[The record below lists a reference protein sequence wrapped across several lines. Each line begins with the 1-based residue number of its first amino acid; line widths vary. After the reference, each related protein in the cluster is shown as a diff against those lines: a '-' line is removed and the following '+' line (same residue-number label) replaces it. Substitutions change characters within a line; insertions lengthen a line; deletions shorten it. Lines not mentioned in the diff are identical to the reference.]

1 MAKWMTGPVNF
12 GQKKDRRPNPSREEM
27 DLPSFQMREMIDK
40 EGTERMYPD
49 PGGPDFRQQTWDDFA
64 NKAGRSRGVKC
75 EVINQDG
82 STADGF
88 VGYMD
93 RQKSKTW
100 EQFVEKKV
108 EKKQAMV
115 EDVVTS
121 RKENAVIERLNV
133 NMDSDNDGDGHES
146 DEEGGPGSKEVK
158 KVLTYAE
165 HQKIKLD
172 RLFDKCKDGRAVFI
186 PEMPSKIP
194 ERDVNQVRETQYNIM
209 GSCAGAGSGEFHSF
223 RKSRRREYARQS
235 ILKYRD
241 IRDKKNLEWQEKV
254 ESQKELEDAKTAKKR
269 AKRMKEKQRK
279 KQKKNVDK
287 KKETSSEESSESEEE
302 EKKEKVQEEQDGEKV
317 KEKEDPYNDPL
328 MQHNTG
334 PAIVIAGQFSVE

>member
-1 MAKWMTGPVNF
+1 MG
-12 GQKKDRRPNPSREEM
+12 
-27 DLPSFQMREMIDK
+27 
-40 EGTERMYPD
+40 
-49 PGGPDFRQQTWDDFA
+49 
-64 NKAGRSRGVKC
+64 
-75 EVINQDG
+75 
-82 STADGF
+82 
-88 VGYMD
+88 
-93 RQKSKTW
+93 
-100 EQFVEKKV
+100 
-108 EKKQAMV
+108 
-115 EDVVTS
+115 
-121 RKENAVIERLNV
+121 ERLNV

-146 DEEGGPGSKEVK
+146 DEEGGPGSKEVQ

-241 IRDKKNLEWQEKV
+241 IRDKKNLEWQDKV
-254 ESQKELEDAKTAKKR
+254 ESQKEAEEAKTAKKR
-269 AKRMKEKQRK
+269 AKRLKEKE
-279 KQKKNVDK
+279 
-287 KKETSSEESSESEEE
+287 KKETSSEESSESEGEE
-302 EKKEKVQEEQDGEKV
+302 EKEKVEEEQEEEKD
-317 KEKEDPYNDPL
+317 KEDPYNDPL

>member
-12 GQKKDRRPNPSREEM
+12 GQKKDRRPNPSREEL

-49 PGGPDFRQQTWDDFA
+49 PGGPDFRQQSWDDFA
-64 NKAGRSRGVKC
+64 NKAGRSRGIKC
-75 EVINQDG
+75 EVVNPDG

-93 RQKSKTW
+93 RQRSKSW
-100 EQFVEKKV
+100 EQFIEGGV
-108 EKKQAMV
+108 EKKQVVV
-115 EDVVTS
+115 EDVTS

-235 ILKYRD
+235 ILKYRE
-241 IRDKKNLEWQEKV
+241 IRDRKNLEWQDKV
-254 ESQKELEDAKTAKKR
+254 ESQKEMEEAKTAKKR
-269 AKRMKEKQRK
+269 AKRLKEKQRK
-279 KQKKNVDK
+279 KMKKNVEK
-287 KKETSSEESSESEEE
+287 KKDTSSEESDESEEE
-302 EKKEKVQEEQDGEKV
+302 EEEENEGVEKEESVAEEKKEE
-317 KEKEDPYNDPL
+317 PPNNDPL
-328 MQHNTG
+328 HYA
-334 PAIVIAGQFSVE
+334 AIH

>member
-1 MAKWMTGPVNF
+1 MG
-12 GQKKDRRPNPSREEM
+12 
-27 DLPSFQMREMIDK
+27 
-40 EGTERMYPD
+40 
-49 PGGPDFRQQTWDDFA
+49 
-64 NKAGRSRGVKC
+64 
-75 EVINQDG
+75 
-82 STADGF
+82 
-88 VGYMD
+88 
-93 RQKSKTW
+93 
-100 EQFVEKKV
+100 
-108 EKKQAMV
+108 
-115 EDVVTS
+115 
-121 RKENAVIERLNV
+121 
-133 NMDSDNDGDGHES
+133 GHES

-241 IRDKKNLEWQEKV
+241 IRDKKNLEWQDKV
-254 ESQKELEDAKTAKKR
+254 ESQIQEQEAKTAKKR
-269 AKRMKEKQRK
+269 AKRQKEKERK
-279 KQKKNVDK
+279 KMKKVEK

-302 EKKEKVQEEQDGEKV
+302 EQEEKVQEKEEEE
-317 KEKEDPYNDPL
+317 KEKKEREDPYSDPL

>member
-49 PGGPDFRQQTWDDFA
+49 PGGPDFRQQTWDNFA

-108 EKKQAMV
+108 EKKQPMV

-254 ESQKELEDAKTAKKR
+254 ESQKESEDAKTAKKR

-302 EKKEKVQEEQDGEKV
+302 EKKETVQEEQDGEKV

-334 PAIVIAGQFSVE
+334 PAIVIAGQFFC

>member
-1 MAKWMTGPVNF
+1 
-12 GQKKDRRPNPSREEM
+12 
-27 DLPSFQMREMIDK
+27 
-40 EGTERMYPD
+40 MYPD

-93 RQKSKTW
+93 RQRSKSW

-108 EKKQAMV
+108 EKKQSLV

-254 ESQKELEDAKTAKKR
+254 ESQKELEETKTAKKR
-269 AKRMKEKQRK
+269 AKRLKEKQRK
-279 KQKKNVDK
+279 KQKKTIEK
-287 KKETSSEESSESEEE
+287 KKESSSEESSESEGEE
-302 EKKEKVQEEQDGEKV
+302 EKDTVHVQEEQEKETVKEVEKV
-317 KEKEDPYNDPL
+317 KEKEEAYKDPL

>member
-1 MAKWMTGPVNF
+1 MTGPVNF

-93 RQKSKTW
+93 RQRSRTW

-108 EKKQAMV
+108 EKKQPMV
-115 EDVVTS
+115 EDVITS

-172 RLFDKCKDGRAVFI
+172 RLFEKCKDGRAVFI

-254 ESQKELEDAKTAKKR
+254 ESQKQAEEAKTAKKR
-269 AKRMKEKQRK
+269 AKRLKEKK
-279 KQKKNVDK
+279 KVEVKKD
-287 KKETSSEESSESEEE
+287 TTSEESEESDEEE
-302 EKKEKVQEEQDGEKV
+302 EKTVEEKEKTEEEKEKTPAERGEKI
-317 KEKEDPYNDPL
+317 EKKDDVVQDPL
-328 MQHNTG
+328 MQHNT
-334 PAIVIAGQFSVE
+334 

>member
-12 GQKKDRRPNPSREEM
+12 GKKDRRPNPSREEK

-108 EKKQAMV
+108 EKNQPMV
-115 EDVVTS
+115 EDIVTS

-241 IRDKKNLEWQEKV
+241 IRDKKNLEWQDKV
-254 ESQKELEDAKTAKKR
+254 ESQKESEDAKTAKKR
-269 AKRMKEKQRK
+269 AKRLKEKERK
-279 KQKKNVDK
+279 KQKKNVEK

-302 EKKEKVQEEQDGEKV
+302 EQDEEKV

>member
-1 MAKWMTGPVNF
+1 
-12 GQKKDRRPNPSREEM
+12 
-27 DLPSFQMREMIDK
+27 
-40 EGTERMYPD
+40 
-49 PGGPDFRQQTWDDFA
+49 
-64 NKAGRSRGVKC
+64 
-75 EVINQDG
+75 
-82 STADGF
+82 
-88 VGYMD
+88 
-93 RQKSKTW
+93 
-100 EQFVEKKV
+100 
-108 EKKQAMV
+108 MV
-115 EDVVTS
+115 EDVITS

-254 ESQKELEDAKTAKKR
+254 ESQKEAEDAKTAKKR
-269 AKRMKEKQRK
+269 AKRQRK
-279 KQKKNVDK
+279 KQKKNAEK
-287 KKETSSEESSESEEE
+287 KKETSSEESSESEGE
-302 EKKEKVQEEQDGEKV
+302 EKEETEQEEQDEDKV

-328 MQHNTG
+328 MQHNIG

>member
-1 MAKWMTGPVNF
+1 MTRKALRECTQTQGGLISGNVFFYKYSWSGCLLTSPF
-12 GQKKDRRPNPSREEM
+12 NP
-27 DLPSFQMREMIDK
+27 
-40 EGTERMYPD
+40 
-49 PGGPDFRQQTWDDFA
+49 RQQTWDDFA

-93 RQKSKTW
+93 RQRSRTW

-194 ERDVNQVRETQYNIM
+194 ERDVNQVRRQIQ
-209 GSCAGAGSGEFHSF
+209 SRCALLGA
-223 RKSRRREYARQS
+223 
-235 ILKYRD
+235 
-241 IRDKKNLEWQEKV
+241 
-254 ESQKELEDAKTAKKR
+254 
-269 AKRMKEKQRK
+269 
-279 KQKKNVDK
+279 
-287 KKETSSEESSESEEE
+287 
-302 EKKEKVQEEQDGEKV
+302 
-317 KEKEDPYNDPL
+317 
-328 MQHNTG
+328 
-334 PAIVIAGQFSVE
+334 

>member
-1 MAKWMTGPVNF
+1 
-12 GQKKDRRPNPSREEM
+12 
-27 DLPSFQMREMIDK
+27 
-40 EGTERMYPD
+40 
-49 PGGPDFRQQTWDDFA
+49 
-64 NKAGRSRGVKC
+64 
-75 EVINQDG
+75 
-82 STADGF
+82 
-88 VGYMD
+88 
-93 RQKSKTW
+93 
-100 EQFVEKKV
+100 
-108 EKKQAMV
+108 MV
-115 EDVVTS
+115 EDVITS

-172 RLFDKCKDGRAVFI
+172 RLFEKCKDGRAVFI

-279 KQKKNVDK
+279 KQKKTIEK
-287 KKETSSEESSESEEE
+287 KKDTTSEESEEE
-302 EKKEKVQEEQDGEKV
+302 SKEDEREA
-317 KEKEDPYNDPL
+317 EKE
-328 MQHNTG
+328 
-334 PAIVIAGQFSVE
+334 AEEEC

>member
-1 MAKWMTGPVNF
+1 MASFFCRFVN
-12 GQKKDRRPNPSREEM
+12 
-27 DLPSFQMREMIDK
+27 DK
-40 EGTERMYPD
+40 PI
-49 PGGPDFRQQTWDDFA
+49 FRQQSWDDFA
-64 NKAGRSRGVKC
+64 NKAGRSRGIKC
-75 EVINQDG
+75 EVVNPDG

-93 RQKSKTW
+93 RQRSKSW
-100 EQFVEKKV
+100 EQFIEGGV
-108 EKKQAMV
+108 EKKQVVV
-115 EDVVTS
+115 EDVTS

-194 ERDVNQVRETQYNIM
+194 ERDVNQVRDNKPLILGHFDFLYQVRETQYNIM

-235 ILKYRD
+235 ILKYRE
-241 IRDKKNLEWQEKV
+241 IRDRKNLEWQDKV
-254 ESQKELEDAKTAKKR
+254 ESQKEMEEAKTAKKR
-269 AKRMKEKQRK
+269 AKRLKEKQRK
-279 KQKKNVDK
+279 KMKKNVEK
-287 KKETSSEESSESEEE
+287 KKDTSSEESDESEEE
-302 EKKEKVQEEQDGEKV
+302 EENERVEKEESVAEEKKEE
-317 KEKEDPYNDPL
+317 PPNNDPL

>member
-93 RQKSKTW
+93 RQRSKSW

-108 EKKQAMV
+108 EKKKPMV
-115 EDVVTS
+115 EEVITS

-146 DEEGGPGSKEVK
+146 DEEGGPGSKEVQ

-172 RLFDKCKDGRAVFI
+172 RLFEKCKDGRAVFI

-241 IRDKKNLEWQEKV
+241 IRDKKNLEWQDKV
-254 ESQKELEDAKTAKKR
+254 ESQKEAEEAKTAKKR
-269 AKRMKEKQRK
+269 AKRL
-279 KQKKNVDK
+279 
-287 KKETSSEESSESEEE
+287 
-302 EKKEKVQEEQDGEKV
+302 
-317 KEKEDPYNDPL
+317 KEKERKRRRRWKRNKRRKRRKRRKTLTMTP
-328 MQHNTG
+328 
-334 PAIVIAGQFSVE
+334 

>member
-1 MAKWMTGPVNF
+1 M
-12 GQKKDRRPNPSREEM
+12 
-27 DLPSFQMREMIDK
+27 
-40 EGTERMYPD
+40 
-49 PGGPDFRQQTWDDFA
+49 
-64 NKAGRSRGVKC
+64 KC

-93 RQKSKTW
+93 RQRSKSW

-108 EKKQAMV
+108 EKKQSLV

-194 ERDVNQVRETQYNIM
+194 ERDVNQVKKIILLFFDFFIVDQVRETQYNIM

-254 ESQKELEDAKTAKKR
+254 ESQKELEETKTAKKR
-269 AKRMKEKQRK
+269 AKRLKEKQRK
-279 KQKKNVDK
+279 KQKKTIEK
-287 KKETSSEESSESEEE
+287 KKESSSEESSESEEE
-302 EKKEKVQEEQDGEKV
+302 EEKDTVNVQEEQEKETVKEEEKV
-317 KEKEDPYNDPL
+317 KEKEEAYKDPL

>member
-1 MAKWMTGPVNF
+1 M
-12 GQKKDRRPNPSREEM
+12 RPNPSKEDL

-49 PGGPDFRQQTWDDFA
+49 PGGPDLRKQTWDDFA
-64 NKAGRSRGVKC
+64 TKAGRTKGIKC
-75 EVINQDG
+75 EVINPDG

-93 RQKSKTW
+93 KQRSTSW
-100 EQFVEKKV
+100 DNFVEGKG
-108 EKKQAMV
+108 EKKKPTVM
-115 EDVVTS
+115 EEVVTS
-121 RKENAVIERLNV
+121 KKENAVIERLNV
-133 NMDSDNDGDGHES
+133 NMDSDNDGDGHDS

-158 KVLTYAE
+158 QVLSYAE

-172 RLFDKCKDGRAVFI
+172 RLFEKCKDGRAVFI

-194 ERDVNQVRETQYNIM
+194 EGDVNQVRETQYNIM

-254 ESQKELEDAKTAKKR
+254 ESQKQAEEAKTAKKR
-269 AKRMKEKQRK
+269 AKRLKEKQK
-279 KQKKNVDK
+279 KKMKKNVEV
-287 KKETSSEESSESEEE
+287 KKETSSEESETSDEEEKSEEE
-302 EKKEKVQEEQDGEKV
+302 KEKTPVEGEEKV
-317 KEKEDPYNDPL
+317 EEKDEIVQDPL
-328 MQHNTG
+328 MQHNTA
-334 PAIVIAGQFSVE
+334 PPLVIAGQFSVE

>member
-93 RQKSKTW
+93 RQRSRTW

-108 EKKQAMV
+108 EKKQPMV
-115 EDVVTS
+115 EDVITS

-254 ESQKELEDAKTAKKR
+254 ESQKEAEDAKTAKKR
-269 AKRMKEKQRK
+269 AKRLKEKQRK
-279 KQKKNVDK
+279 KQKKNAEK
-287 KKETSSEESSESEEE
+287 KKETSSEESSESEAEKETEE
-302 EKKEKVQEEQDGEKV
+302 ECR
-317 KEKEDPYNDPL
+317 EKEGN
-328 MQHNTG
+328 
-334 PAIVIAGQFSVE
+334 IE

>member
-1 MAKWMTGPVNF
+1 M
-12 GQKKDRRPNPSREEM
+12 
-27 DLPSFQMREMIDK
+27 
-40 EGTERMYPD
+40 
-49 PGGPDFRQQTWDDFA
+49 
-64 NKAGRSRGVKC
+64 KC

-93 RQKSKTW
+93 RQRSKSW

-108 EKKQAMV
+108 EKKKPMV
-115 EDVVTS
+115 EEVITS

-146 DEEGGPGSKEVK
+146 DEEGGPGSKEVQ

-172 RLFDKCKDGRAVFI
+172 RLFEKCKDGRAVFI

-194 ERDVNQVRETQYNIM
+194 ERDVNQVSIPFDLDVLVSNFNIVDQVRETQYNIM

-241 IRDKKNLEWQEKV
+241 IRDKKNLEWQDKV
-254 ESQKELEDAKTAKKR
+254 ESQKEAEEAKTAKKR
-269 AKRMKEKQRK
+269 AKRLKEKERK
-279 KQKKNVDK
+279 KQKKNVEK
-287 KKETSSEESSESEEE
+287 KKETSSEESSESEGEE
-302 EKKEKVQEEQDGEKV
+302 EKEKVEEEQKEEKE